1 MKRNLTSREEE
12 LEIIKCGTDPAYF
25 IRNYIEIQHPTK
37 GRLMFEL
44 YPFQETVLEHVE
56 KYRFNI
62 VLKSR
67 QLGLSTVMSAYCL
80 WLAVF
85 GRDKNILLVA
95 DKFQGSKNMLA
106 KIRIAYRSLPKW
118 MLNRLDLQELEGESV
133 QHLKFSNGSK
143 IQALPTTLH
152 TGRGEAASFVV
163 VDEAAINDKLDE
175 AWKSIY
181 STVTTGGNIIV
192 FSTPLGKKGKF
203 YELWS
208 ENAITVDEFNE
219 IPKLNDP
226 KVINKRKN
234 AFVQLELP
242 WNVHPE
248 HNQEWFDAETVNMS
262 EQQIAQELL
271 CVGPETNIVTLD
283 GCKKAKEIQPGDMV
297 LTHLGRYKKVVGKR
311 ARTLKSNEEL
321 YEISVPG
328 NRQTK
333 FYMTGNHPVLSYKV
347 QKLYREKTITES
359 LIRTSKEEE
368 PKFIELSDLVKF
380 ENTSTKSVHAVLH
393 PKLTLI
399 NNSKEEAIDVTKLHD
414 SNFISETH
422 CSYWRQR
429 SEPTKRFINLD
440 YNLGYWLGLCVAE
453 GCVIENKSAA
463 GIATETLQV
472 AFRTSTELNTLGKWI
487 QDFYESYNIQ
497 STIRVRNYC
506 DCFTIST
513 CNKYFVELYKHFV
526 VDGDAT
532 TKHLKLEKFLDNLEF
547 TKGYIAGHY
556 AGDGDHCVTKHNN
569 GNKIKLVS
577 SSEKLLYQMRTL
589 LSHWG
594 LYPRIGYWHEK
605 PYYLEIDGL
614 KGRFNS
620 IEEVL
625 DNANT
630 LRING
635 SRTKLIKNNIVARF
649 QTQLVPITTIP
660 CVYDIEVEE
669 DHSFIAQ
676 GLVVHNCSFE
686 SSGRGFFANS
696 TQEWLHATSRLPMEY
711 ASTHV
716 KGGNHQEIWVW
727 AKPKPNHEY
736 LLCADVARGDADDY
750 SAFYILDKND
760 SEVVVEYVGKILPD
774 KYADVLTRWG
784 YQYNTAQII
793 QEKNTIG
800 VATSIRLRDLAYP
813 NLYYDNLS
821 PEELE
826 CLTPEQKENLLP
838 GFTTKTG
845 TKSGNRD
852 ELLNLLENA
861 LRNHRIKIYSS
872 RLAQQAMTFNVFGKS
887 GRAPKGKNDDL
898 IMALAL
904 LNYFGKPNATG
915 DDFNSYNSQ
924 QETTEWA
931 MVFIKGVSRGSRGQP
946 NILNGKQLPPGV
958 KKEDVEN
965 YLAFTNP
972 FAWVMQ

>member
-1 MKRNLTSREEE
+1 MKRNLNAREEE

-152 TGRGEAASFVV
+152 TARGEAASFVV

-208 ENAITVDEFNE
+208 ENSITVDEYNE
-219 IPKLNDP
+219 IPKLTDP
-226 KVINKRKN
+226 KVINRRKN
-234 AFVQLELP
+234 AFIQLELP

-248 HNQEWFDAETVNMS
+248 HDQEWFDAETVNMS

-271 CVGPETNIVTLD
+271 
-283 GCKKAKEIQPGDMV
+283 
-297 LTHLGRYKKVVGKR
+297 
-311 ARTLKSNEEL
+311 
-321 YEISVPG
+321 
-328 NRQTK
+328 
-333 FYMTGNHPVLSYKV
+333 
-347 QKLYREKTITES
+347 
-359 LIRTSKEEE
+359 
-368 PKFIELSDLVKF
+368 
-380 ENTSTKSVHAVLH
+380 
-393 PKLTLI
+393 
-399 NNSKEEAIDVTKLHD
+399 
-414 SNFISETH
+414 
-422 CSYWRQR
+422 
-429 SEPTKRFINLD
+429 
-440 YNLGYWLGLCVAE
+440 
-453 GCVIENKSAA
+453 
-463 GIATETLQV
+463 
-472 AFRTSTELNTLGKWI
+472 
-487 QDFYESYNIQ
+487 
-497 STIRVRNYC
+497 
-506 DCFTIST
+506 
-513 CNKYFVELYKHFV
+513 
-526 VDGDAT
+526 
-532 TKHLKLEKFLDNLEF
+532 
-547 TKGYIAGHY
+547 
-556 AGDGDHCVTKHNN
+556 
-569 GNKIKLVS
+569 
-577 SSEKLLYQMRTL
+577 
-589 LSHWG
+589 
-594 LYPRIGYWHEK
+594 
-605 PYYLEIDGL
+605 
-614 KGRFNS
+614 
-620 IEEVL
+620 
-625 DNANT
+625 
-630 LRING
+630 
-635 SRTKLIKNNIVARF
+635 
-649 QTQLVPITTIP
+649 
-660 CVYDIEVEE
+660 
-669 DHSFIAQ
+669 
-676 GLVVHNCSFE
+676 CSFE

-760 SEVVVEYVGKILPD
+760 SEIVVEYVGKILPD

-813 NLYYDNLS
+813 NLYYDNLT

-845 TKSGNRD
+845 TKPGNRD
-852 ELLNLLENA
+852 EILNLLENA

-898 IMALAL
+898 VMALGL
-904 LNYFGKPNATG
+904 INYFGKPNATG

-931 MVFIKGVSRGSRGQP
+931 MVFLKSTSRGSRGQP
-946 NILNGKQLPPGV
+946 NVVNGKQLPPGV
-958 KKEDVEN
+958 RKEDVEN
-965 YLAFTNP
+965 YLAYTNP